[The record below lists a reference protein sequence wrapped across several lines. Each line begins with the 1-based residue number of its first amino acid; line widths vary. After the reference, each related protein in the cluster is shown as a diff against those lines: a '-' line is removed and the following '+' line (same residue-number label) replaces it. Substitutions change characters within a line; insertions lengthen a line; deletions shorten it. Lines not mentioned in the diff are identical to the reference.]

1 MIRKRYSK
9 FLTILTIASL
19 TVSSSLPAFAS
30 EAPVTSETV
39 LVSESDTSAESN
51 QPDTDSAET
60 QPTDMPE
67 TETSNEPESQVPE
80 TETQESNSPETKV
93 PETDVPET
101 ETSETETQIPET
113 IPPETVTPP
122 EEETPSTGE
131 QPSVPETDAPEQ
143 NLPEKSQALPPAA
156 PGSIFQFASGSFFE
170 LSNPGT
176 GQGVLAFLHTT
187 SARFS
192 SGFGWRN
199 LGGNEF
205 HTGVDIAV
213 PAETPILCA
222 GPGKVVINDYNSARG
237 WQIVIDHGII
247 GGSHIYTRYQHMID
261 QSPYPVGTEVAAGQ
275 VLGGVGNTGRS
286 FGNHLHFEILKNGL
300 NYMFNEIDPR
310 GEEAELYYSILRK
323 MGEKTEAKKSTR
335 VKFDR
340 ELLKSLV

>member
-1 MIRKRYSK
+1 MIRKGYLK

-19 TVSSSLPAFAS
+19 TVSSPLPVFAS
-30 EAPVTSETV
+30 EVPETGETV
-39 LVSESDTSAESN
+39 IASDSDASAELN
-51 QPDTDSAET
+51 QPDTDSTET
-60 QPTDMPE
+60 QQTDTPE
-67 TETSNEPESQVPE
+67 TEPSKEPESQVPE
-80 TETQESNSPETKV
+80 TETQESNSPE
-93 PETDVPET
+93 PDVPET
-101 ETSETETQIPET
+101 ESPETETRIPET
-113 IPPETVTPP
+113 ILPETAAPPEA
-122 EEETPSTGE
+122 EKPSSGNG
-131 QPSVPETDAPEQ
+131 PSVPEMNASEQ
-143 NLPEKSQALPPAA
+143 NLREESPILPPAA
-156 PGSIFQFASGSFFE
+156 PGSIFQFDVGSFFE
-170 LSNPGT
+170 LSSPGT
-176 GQGVLAFLHTT
+176 GQGVLSFLHTA

-205 HTGVDIAV
+205 HTGVDIAAS
-213 PAETPILCA
+213 AETPILCA

-247 GGSHIYTRYQHMID
+247 GDSHIYTRYQHMID

-300 NYMFNEIDPR
+300 KYMFNEIDPR

-323 MGEKTEAKKSTR
+323 MGEKTEVKKSTR

-340 ELLKSLV
+340 ELLRSLV